1 MTKITDIDFTI
12 EQQGTGV
19 LEIYIND
26 NKPAFIFSDG
36 SMHFGQIKEVKAEV
50 DEKAKVIAEKDAE
63 ISKISD
69 AAKRKDVMSE
79 LTAPLS
85 KEQTEIMNDLL
96 ESVQTDKLQKQ
107 FDKYMP
113 AVIDGKTPAKKK
125 ATLTESE
132 AKAITGNKEESNVS
146 SVSSEATSKIVD
158 IRRLAG
164 LN

>member
-1 MTKITDIDFTI
+1 M
-12 EQQGTGV
+12 
-19 LEIYIND
+19 
-26 NKPAFIFSDG
+26 S
-36 SMHFGQIKEVKAEV
+36 
-50 DEKAKVIAEKDAE
+50 KDQ
-63 ISKISD
+63 
-69 AAKRKDVMSE
+69 R
-79 LTAPLS
+79 
-85 KEQTEIMNDLL
+85 EIMNDLL
-96 ESVQTDKLQKQ
+96 ESVQTEKLQKQ

-146 SVSSEATSKIVD
+146 SVSSEATSNIVD

>member
-1 MTKITDIDFTI
+1 MQVVNMKD
-12 EQQGTGV
+12 
-19 LEIYIND
+19 
-26 NKPAFIFSDG
+26 
-36 SMHFGQIKEVKAEV
+36 GQIKEVKAEV
-50 DEKAKVIAEKDAE
+50 DEKSKTIAEKNAE

-85 KEQTEIMNDLL
+85 KEQREIMNDLL

-132 AKAITGNKEESNVS
+132 AKQVAITGNKEESNVS
-146 SVSSEATSKIVD
+146 SVSSEATSNIVD